1 MLLKKKIWESGGT
14 FDLDKKSKQL
24 EELKKQSSAQGFWD
38 NSQSASSTLKNI
50 SIIEKEMQLWSDLS
64 RRHNDMEVLFEFAE
78 SGEIE
83 LAEIKSELYVYQNI
97 IDEVEIK
104 LTLGNSED
112 IQNAIVSIHPGAG
125 GTESQDWAQML
136 YRMYSRWVEKQD
148 FKLDVIDYQPG
159 EEAGIKDVTIEIK
172 GDYAYGLLKSEAGVH
187 RMVRLSPFDANNRRH
202 TSFAS
207 VFIYPAIDD
216 DIEIDINQTDL
227 RIDTYRASGAGG
239 QHVNKTDSAV
249 RITHLPT
256 GIVAQCQNQRSQHKN
271 KNQAMKILKARL
283 FQFELEKEK
292 EKNKELEDQKM
303 DIGWGSQIRSYVF
316 HPYQLVKDHRTK
328 LESGNTQ
335 AVMDGSLDQF
345 MRAYLLNTLKSK
357 KDTLKEE

>member
-1 MLLKKKIWESGGT
+1 
-14 FDLDKKSKQL
+14 
-24 EELKKQSSAQGFWD
+24 
-38 NSQSASSTLKNI
+38 
-50 SIIEKEMQLWSDLS
+50 MQI
-64 RRHNDMEVLFEFAE
+64 LFEFAE
-78 SGEIE
+78 AGEVELIEIE
-83 LAEIKSELYVYQNI
+83 NELEAYKNI
-97 IDEVEIK
+97 IYEVELK
-104 LTLGNSED
+104 LTLGRPED
-112 IQNAIVSIHPGAG
+112 LQNAIVAIHPGAG

-136 YRMYSRWVEKQD
+136 YRMYSRWVEKKD

-159 EEAGIKDVTIEIK
+159 DEAGIKDVTFEVK
-172 GDYAYGLLKSEAGVH
+172 GDYAFGLLKSEAGVH
-187 RMVRLSPFDANNRRH
+187 RMVRISPFDTNSRRH

-207 VFIYPAIDD
+207 VFIYPAVED
-216 DIEIDINQTDL
+216 DIEVDVNQADL

-256 GIVAQCQNQRSQHKN
+256 GIVAQCQNERSQHKN

-283 FQFELEKEK
+283 YQVELEKEK

-328 LESGNTQ
+328 LEDGNTQ
-335 AVMDGSLDQF
+335 AVMDGNLDKF
-345 MRAYLLNTLKSK
+345 MRAYLLNTIQNK
-357 KDTLKEE
+357 KGTLKE

>member
-1 MLLKKKIWESGGT
+1 
-14 FDLDKKSKQL
+14 
-24 EELKKQSSAQGFWD
+24 
-38 NSQSASSTLKNI
+38 
-50 SIIEKEMQLWSDLS
+50 
-64 RRHNDMEVLFEFAE
+64 MEILFEFAE
-78 SGEIE
+78 AGEVELNEIE
-83 LAEIKSELYVYQNI
+83 NELDAYKNI

-104 LTLGNSED
+104 LTLGRSED

-136 YRMYSRWVEKQD
+136 YRMYSRWIEKKD

-159 EEAGIKDVTIEIK
+159 DEAGIKDITFEVK
-172 GDYAYGLLKSEAGVH
+172 GDYAFGLLKSEAGVH
-187 RMVRLSPFDANNRRH
+187 RMVRISPFDANSRRH

-207 VFIYPAIDD
+207 VFVYPAIEDA
-216 DIEIDINQTDL
+216 IEIDINQSDL

-256 GIVAQCQNQRSQHKN
+256 GIVSQCQNERSQHKN

-283 FQFELEKEK
+283 YQVELEKEK
-292 EKNKELEDQKM
+292 EKNKKLENQKM

-328 LESGNTQ
+328 LENGNTQ
-335 AVMDGSLDQF
+335 AVIDGNLDQF
-345 MRAYLLNTLKSK
+345 IKAYLLKTIQNK
-357 KDTLKEE
+357 KDTLKE

>member
-1 MLLKKKIWESGGT
+1 MLLKKKIWESGGI
-14 FDLDKKSKQL
+14 FDLDNKSKQL
-24 EELKKQSSAQGFWD
+24 EELKRQSSAQGFWN
-38 NSQSASSTLKNI
+38 NSQNASSTLKKI
-50 SIIEKEMQLWSDLS
+50 SIIEKEMQLWKDLS
-64 RRHNDMEVLFEFAE
+64 RRHNDMEILFEFAE
-78 SGEIE
+78 SGEVE
-83 LAEIKSELYVYQNI
+83 LSEIKNELDVYQNI

-148 FKLDVIDYQPG
+148 FKLEVIDYQPG

-207 VFIYPAIDD
+207 VFIYPAVED

-227 RIDTYRASGAGG
+227 RIDT
-239 QHVNKTDSAV
+239 
-249 RITHLPT
+249 
-256 GIVAQCQNQRSQHKN
+256 
-271 KNQAMKILKARL
+271 
-283 FQFELEKEK
+283 
-292 EKNKELEDQKM
+292 
-303 DIGWGSQIRSYVF
+303 
-316 HPYQLVKDHRTK
+316 
-328 LESGNTQ
+328 
-335 AVMDGSLDQF
+335 
-345 MRAYLLNTLKSK
+345 
-357 KDTLKEE
+357 